1 MEVYVILL
9 TVNRVTVL
17 AMVHRWGRQR
27 TTGAEL
33 VDDDGWRALAFP
45 LTTWCGELEPQGDS
59 SAWEGTSNQER
70 VTTPDG
76 STTVDGGNLGHASG
90 HVVELSGFEGDPS
103 LIST

>member
-17 AMVHRWGRQR
+17 TMVHRWGRQR

-70 VTTPDG
+70 GDYPRRVDDG
-76 STTVDGGNLGHASG
+76 RRWESRSRFGTRC
-90 HVVELSGFEGDPS
+90 
-103 LIST
+103 